1 MFHSKSQK
9 RIAKALGS
17 SHHFK
22 SREKKVSMEVFQ
34 RLSRFSIS
42 MNIPPKIPLFNRRV
56 NKSGKRRRTR
66 GASVNTPLRV

>member
-9 RIAKALGS
+9 RIAKALGRY
-17 SHHFK
+17 HFK